1 MSELRA
7 PSEWLVLRMAR
18 SVCAAH
24 AWARRAN
31 LIKNLSLAAPSNLS
45 RRPRPLPL
53 YAWAWHEFSCETHL
67 TK

>member
-31 LIKNLSLAAPSNLS
+31 LIKNLSLAAPSNLCHGARAPCRCIGAVARQLWDS
-45 RRPRPLPL
+45 
-53 YAWAWHEFSCETHL
+53 T
-67 TK
+67 